1 MTAMT
6 RRDFVKFFS
15 TIAFAGDIP
24 LGSFAVPQDVLNGSR
39 RVILIELNGGNDGL
53 NTLVPYTD
61 PHYIQA
67 RQTSLQLIPNHAS
80 SYRRVIPFSEWS
92 APEQSDS
99 FKPAGF
105 GVHAHL
111 DSLSDCWRQGELAMI
126 QGIGFSSQNRSHFKG
141 ISDWNRGVP
150 ITSSNDTLADRTTGW
165 LTRLWRAEGTS
176 TGSDIHAVHLG
187 RVTVTP
193 VFGPCEG
200 LRSLGLNSPE
210 DMTDH
215 PYPLFRPSSEDLLTD
230 QSALR
235 TVLNEM
241 NNAHG
246 VKAGIVDAAHNAP
259 SMTGPY
265 PESSFGSQ
273 CRSTAR
279 LIAGGLACPFYKL
292 SISGFDTHKGQIT
305 IHGNL
310 LRDLADGIA
319 ALRTSLREAGA
330 WESTLIMTY
339 SEFGRR
345 LHENGSRGTDHGL
358 AAMHLMAGGA
368 VKGGFYGQAPSLRA
382 EDLDGRGDIRPG
394 IDARR
399 YFATAASFLGFSSAS
414 RERALGI
421 ETGSPGQDLTPIDCL
436 SLA

>member
-15 TIAFAGDIP
+15 TIALAGDIP
-24 LGSFAVPQDVLNGSR
+24 LDSLAIPQEVLNGSR

-61 PHYIQA
+61 PYYIEA
-67 RQTSLQLIPNHAS
+67 RKKSLQLIQNHTS

-92 APEQSDS
+92 AAAQSNH

-126 QGIGFSSQNRSHFKG
+126 QGLGFTSQNRSHFKG
-141 ISDWNRGVP
+141 ISDWNRGMP
-150 ITSSNDTLADRTTGW
+150 ITSSMDNRADLTTGW
-165 LTRLWRAEGTS
+165 LTRLWRAQGPS
-176 TGSDIHAVHLG
+176 TESDIHAVHLG
-187 RVTVTP
+187 RVAVTP
-193 VFGPCEG
+193 VYGPCEG

-215 PYPLFRPSSEDLLTD
+215 PYPLYRPSSEALITNPA
-230 QSALR
+230 ALR
-235 TVLNEM
+235 AVLSEM
-241 NNAHG
+241 QNAHA
-246 VKAGIVDAAHNAP
+246 VKAGIVDAAQNAP
-259 SMTGPY
+259 TMAGSY
-265 PESSFGSQ
+265 PESSFGYQ

-292 SISGFDTHKGQIT
+292 SLSGFDTHKGQVT

-319 ALRTSLREAGA
+319 ALRLSLRDAGA
-330 WESTLIMTY
+330 WDNTLIMTY

-358 AAMHLMAGGA
+358 AAVHFMAGGA
-368 VKGGFYGQAPSLRA
+368 IKGGFYGQAPSLRE

-399 YFATAASFLGFSSAS
+399 YFATAAAFLGFTSAS
-414 RERALGI
+414 RERALGV
-421 ETGSPGQDLTPIDCL
+421 ETGSPSQDLTPIDCL
-436 SLA
+436 KVA